1 MSTHFNYYIHTQQ
14 SIHEALGSKGAS
26 ISDPG
31 STLFKQMIL
40 LHKYSAIISKGKCL
54 TWLQDFLLADNNS
67 DTHNMKNGDIGIR
80 KIL

>member
-1 MSTHFNYYIHTQQ
+1 MNVLNYCFGNKCRIEWQKQ
-14 SIHEALGSKGAS
+14 NPCDIIKQR
-26 ISDPG
+26 

-54 TWLQDFLLADNNS
+54 TLLQDFLLANNNS
-67 DTHNMKNGDIGIR
+67 NTHNMKNGDIGIR